1 MSANSF
7 HLTLDFSNH
16 LRNFALDYDD
26 DDDEKFCKF
35 PGQIHVGRPG

>member
-16 LRNFALDYDD
+16 LRNFAVDYDD
-26 DDDEKFCKF
+26 DKKFCKF
-35 PGQIHVGRPG
+35 PGQIHVWKPG